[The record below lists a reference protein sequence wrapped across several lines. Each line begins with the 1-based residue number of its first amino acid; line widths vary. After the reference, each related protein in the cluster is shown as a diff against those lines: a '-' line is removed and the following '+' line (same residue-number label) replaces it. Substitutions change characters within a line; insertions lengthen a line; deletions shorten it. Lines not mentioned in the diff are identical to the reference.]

1 MDDRQSQEFFAT
13 PPSSNDPPVYS
24 LTDGFGAEMQRDL
37 PGQEQEE
44 EWKQRLCTLQ
54 EWICHLL
61 IKNQQLRMSLDSAV
75 SGRSRETNQ
84 EGS

>member
-1 MDDRQSQEFFAT
+1 MGDSQREESFAT
-13 PPSSNDPPVYS
+13 PLSGNDFSVQP
-24 LTDGFGAEMQRDL
+24 LTDPFDAELQHDK
-37 PGQEQEE
+37 PGQEGEE
-44 EWKQRLCTLQ
+44 EWQQRLCNLQ

-75 SGRSRETNQ
+75 SSRSTETNH